1 MVRPFP
7 RPTSWKPA
15 VMEEC
20 IYLGITKQRDAQ
32 AVWGSSEE
40 QTDVQDRATNTEELE
55 S

>member
-20 IYLGITKQRDAQ
+20 IDLGITKQRDAQ

-40 QTDVQDRATNTEELE
+40 QTDMEDRATNTEEPE